1 MHTCSKMM
9 KRNKEIFNKK
19 GRIVAVPIGEGR
31 ECNQKGNHEAS
42 RLLQLSY
49 CLDWGLGTQ

>member
-1 MHTCSKMM
+1 M

-19 GRIVAVPIGEGR
+19 GRIVAIPIGEGR

-42 RLLQLSY
+42 RLQQISY